1 MALQAK
7 TIPIPKP
14 LKKYDSARGIKQT
27 FVSWTNVRVARFS
40 STARCDPGGDSSFT
54 HGLGSRPRRGREFL
68 RRFAAVHTA

>member
-27 FVSWTNVRVARFS
+27 FVSWTNVRVAR
-40 STARCDPGGDSSFT
+40 RVQ
-54 HGLGSRPRRGREFL
+54 LI
-68 RRFAAVHTA
+68 AATHTANFSAGV